1 MANLSERSEI
11 KQSAKSI
18 ETIPVASSNDF
29 MSPENLLNQ
38 FEDSSV
44 IISDKSPERKF
55 DALDEEDIKFT

>member
-1 MANLSERSEI
+1 
-11 KQSAKSI
+11 
-18 ETIPVASSNDF
+18 